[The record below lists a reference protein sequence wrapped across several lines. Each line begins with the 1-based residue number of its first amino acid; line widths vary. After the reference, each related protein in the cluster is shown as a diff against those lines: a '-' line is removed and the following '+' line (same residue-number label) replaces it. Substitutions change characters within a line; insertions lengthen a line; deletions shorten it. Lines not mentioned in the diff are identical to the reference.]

1 MRKIVD
7 PTLRMKLND
16 ACLQALGYEPVQC
29 RFAMTH
35 TEVSEGVL
43 RPVYTQFNF
52 DSPHCSKRVQ
62 KHLAIAYEE
71 GVAYCTLGAMQLAV
85 RGDNKQHA
93 VAVCAAASLLDTR
106 PTELHGAKLSW
117 KVVSLWKT

>member
-16 ACLQALGYEPVQC
+16 ACLQALGYDPVQC
-29 RFAMTH
+29 RFAMTY

-52 DSPHCSKRVQ
+52 DSPQCSKRVE
-62 KHLAIAYEE
+62 KHLKINYLNGFAH
-71 GVAYCTLGAMQLAV
+71 VALDNMNLAV
-85 RGDNKQHA
+85 KGWSKQHA
-93 VAVCAAASLLDTR
+93 VAVCAAASLLDSR
-106 PTELHGAKLSW
+106 PTELHGATLTW
-117 KVVSLWKT
+117 KVASVW